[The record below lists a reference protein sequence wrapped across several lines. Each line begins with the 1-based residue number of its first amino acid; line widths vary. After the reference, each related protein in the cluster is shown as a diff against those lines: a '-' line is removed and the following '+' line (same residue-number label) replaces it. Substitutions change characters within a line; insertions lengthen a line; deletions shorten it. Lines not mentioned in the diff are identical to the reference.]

1 MQNSNITGGER
12 FADNSR
18 VTARTVSNNLKKT
31 DRRFVD
37 LTLSG
42 EVTLSLIKDPGSSF
56 EAQGDDET
64 FSGSIL
70 HISEESALIESTR
83 LVQEG
88 SLLSLSVS
96 VESQN
101 DIADSLAIVTRID
114 QDNDVWI
121 LGLSFVGRDKLVD
134 ILSGAEVEL
143 LDKKYESFAV
153 QVKRLLA
160 TSAQPANGARQTKS
174 KEA

>member
-1 MQNSNITGGER
+1 MRESNITGGER
-12 FADNSR
+12 FAENSK
-18 VTARTVSNNLKKT
+18 VTTRTVPTIQTKGQ
-31 DRRFVD
+31 RRFAD

-42 EVTLSLIKDPGSSF
+42 EVTLSVIKEAGSSF
-56 EAQGDDET
+56 AAHGDDEK

-70 HISEESALIESTR
+70 HISEESALIETPR

-96 VESQN
+96 VESYN
-101 DIADSLAIVTRID
+101 DISDSLAVVARID
-114 QDNDVWI
+114 QEDDVWI
-121 LGLSFVGRDKLVD
+121 MGLSFVGCDKLVD
-134 ILSGAEVEL
+134 ILSGAELEL
-143 LDKKYESFAV
+143 LDKKYDSFTA

-160 TSAQPANGARQTKS
+160 TSGQLENDPVRRKR